1 MGVPNPSLVAQ
12 VVTPQDR
19 DLYFGNRLSG
29 QRCTV
34 NRYRH
39 RRRGKGQFTVPGK
52 FENFTG
58 KNSVNSW
65 EL

>member
-1 MGVPNPSLVAQ
+1 MGFAVGMAVG
-12 VVTPQDR
+12 VVV
-19 DLYFGNRLSG
+19 GME

-39 RRRGKGQFTVPGK
+39 RRRGKRQFTVPGK